1 MTAQSC
7 ELRCTLSV
15 VAEDSTTTLLVDAD
29 LIADG
34 VTEVL
39 AHGQPVWA
47 YDLKRIGKINR
58 VLWGWL
64 GLPGDDGGERADPE
78 RLPDAPGLA
87 YRWGQ
92 FITELLCLAVGR
104 DALARVVEHARSHGP
119 ATARI
124 AVRTPGSLAGLP
136 VEAAVW
142 PPGGVQ
148 PFYEFGVSVVRVA
161 DAVCVSSAGPL
172 PPPSPLAG
180 REGGRYVALVAASA
194 HRSGLDLDAFC
205 AALHDVDR
213 RAGLT
218 TFEEAAPI
226 LALKRDDKLGLGAVA
241 VLRKRLLSCDP
252 DLLVCCGHGKRAR
265 GWQLG
270 PDMFASGA
278 KLGEAFR
285 GGPGAVVLA
294 MCGSATPG
302 PGEPSAATHVARRG
316 TGITVGFQGRDSPE
330 KHVLLF
336 IRALLRDISA
346 ARLASTSLTLLAWE
360 RAILAGR
367 DAMGEAGSLPV
378 AILHP
383 ALLEGRRATHRPRA
397 PIRRK
402 ARDLGRRTTSAT
414 PWYVPGQVAWFQQPA
429 PIADEDR
436 DAGSASTAPVLPDET
451 LRIPLPVDVGAVVL
465 VDVSPRLGAPRAEN
479 GASPTSL
486 STEVLDALIEAW
498 PLPEGRSLE
507 VQRTGSAPPVGWAT
521 GAAELSA
528 VVRALTWLLEE
539 HPPAPVL
546 ALLDE
551 LVAAQ
556 WGAHDAAARA
566 VRVSDGV
573 SMARFDGWPDVA
585 VIEVG
590 TTPATAELLEK
601 QRALKLSVDHGLV
614 DLIAGVEG
622 DFKAL
627 SRLAARHCRAV
638 RDDRSLLL
646 DFRLVLQHDGRI
658 AVPDG
663 AGLAKAAATTGGGW
677 VRMNDMVER
686 AQVDASDLLRD

>member
-15 VAEDSTTTLLVDAD
+15 VAEDASTTLLVDAE

-34 VTEVL
+34 VSEVL

-104 DALARVVEHARSHGP
+104 DALGRVVEHARSHGP
-119 ATARI
+119 ATARM

-136 VEAAVW
+136 VETAVW
-142 PPGGVQ
+142 PPCGVQ

-172 PPPSPLAG
+172 PAPSPLVG
-180 REGGRYVALVAASA
+180 REGGRYVALAAASA

-205 AALHDVDR
+205 GAVHDVDR

-226 LALKRDDKLGLGAVA
+226 LALKRDDKLGLDAVA
-241 VLRKRLLSCDP
+241 VLRRRLLSCDP

-270 PDMFASGA
+270 PDMFVSGR

-285 GGPGAVVLA
+285 GGPSAVVLA

-302 PGEPSAATHVARRG
+302 PAGEPSTVTHVARRSA
-316 TGITVGFQGRDSPE
+316 GITIGLQGRDSPE
-330 KHVLLF
+330 PHVLEF
-336 IRALLRDISA
+336 VRRLLEDLSA
-346 ARLASTSLTLLAWE
+346 ARLADSGLTMLEWE
-360 RAILAGR
+360 RAILAAR
-367 DAMGEAGSLPV
+367 DAMGEAGILPV
-378 AILHP
+378 AVVHP
-383 ALLEGRRATHRPRA
+383 VLLAARRAENTTYTRA
-397 PIRRK
+397 QRTTGRE
-402 ARDLGRRTTSAT
+402 LGRRTATAT
-414 PWYVPGQVAWFQQPA
+414 PWYVPGQVAWFQHPA
-429 PIADEDR
+429 RPPD
-436 DAGSASTAPVLPDET
+436 VLLAEEISDPPPTET
-451 LRIPLPVDVGAVVL
+451 LRVPLPVDAGAVIVVEL
-465 VDVSPRLGAPRAEN
+465 ARRLGGSQAQN

-486 STEVLDALIEAW
+486 PDGVLRELIANW
-498 PLPEGRSLE
+498 PLPAGQSLE
-507 VQRTGSAPPVGWAT
+507 VQRTGAVPPGGWAT

-528 VVRALTWLLEE
+528 VVRALSHLLEE
-539 HPPAPVL
+539 RPPQPVL
-546 ALLDE
+546 DMLDE
-551 LVAAQ
+551 LVGAE

-566 VRVSDGV
+566 VRISDGV
-573 SMARFDGWPDVA
+573 SVARFAGWPDVA
-585 VIEVG
+585 VATVDTVPPGAAALEEQRDRVLDADHEV
-590 TTPATAELLEK
+590 
-601 QRALKLSVDHGLV
+601 DDLV
-614 DLIAGVEG
+614 AGING

-627 SRLAARHCRAV
+627 AKLAARHSIAV
-638 RDDRSLLL
+638 RDDDALLPE
-646 DFRLVLQHDGRI
+646 FQWVLQYDNTI

-663 AGLAKAAATTGGGW
+663 AELAAAAPTEGGW
-677 VRMNDMVER
+677 VRMKGVVER
-686 AQVDASDLLRD
+686 ERADASHWLRD